1 MNSISNLIKSTQT
14 CCYPAAQAKIL
25 GQISNAG
32 RKDRKKKSPSS
43 ISSKK
48 AYYCMY
54 KQAYVQ
60 LECTKASK

>member
-32 RKDRKKKSPSS
+32 RKDRKKKNHP
-43 ISSKK
+43 
-48 AYYCMY
+48 
-54 KQAYVQ
+54 QAYHQRKLTTV
-60 LECTKASK
+60 CTNRHMYN